1 MATDT
6 DPPPGRD
13 QTAQRLRALANQVDA
28 LADALAEAIDQVR
41 PVVESTSAADDY
53 LRWADAA
60 RGSVARL
67 HTLRKRIDA
76 TAALTLAEQVA
87 TTAPP
92 TPAAATDATSRPSHH
107 ADQIGEVELIH
118 PPYPG
123 MPDRPDWL
131 DNPPPRLHDRQ
142 NGFDLR
148 LVRDL
153 AAVGVR
159 TYTLSP
165 ITKLKPLPQ
174 AIPVFL
180 DWLEHLDTKL
190 PGPEHRGRRGTPE
203 HHKAVIRAGLIRNLN
218 DRSAKGNQRVINVLA
233 AQLRTTPPLPD
244 ETRFWAG
251 RALTTVCTKDDYDL
265 ITALI
270 AEQPP
275 GDTVIAGLLSY
286 LGKMRTVE
294 ARTII
299 LQHFDH
305 PLTRNYA
312 INALADMKAT
322 GVRPLIEPL
331 LNDPDRFTRQTAAR
345 ALRKLPT
352 DS

>member
-1 MATDT
+1 
-6 DPPPGRD
+6 
-13 QTAQRLRALANQVDA
+13 
-28 LADALAEAIDQVR
+28 
-41 PVVESTSAADDY
+41 
-53 LRWADAA
+53 
-60 RGSVARL
+60 
-67 HTLRKRIDA
+67 
-76 TAALTLAEQVA
+76 
-87 TTAPP
+87 
-92 TPAAATDATSRPSHH
+92 
-107 ADQIGEVELIH
+107 
-118 PPYPG
+118 

-131 DNPPPRLHDRQ
+131 DNRPPRLHDRQ

-159 TYTLSP
+159 TNTLSP

-244 ETRFWAG
+244 ETRFWAA
-251 RALTTVCTKDDYDL
+251 RALTTVCTRDDYDL

-286 LGKMRTVE
+286 LGKMRTTE

-331 LNDPDRFTRQTAAR
+331 LDDPDRFTRQTAAR
-345 ALRKLPT
+345 ATQTPHRLMTHSRGGGLAVMAWVAAAGSADAQPVSVLAIADSFEEVLNNLRDRLVGILALIATVCLTIGGARYLIASGDPSEVEKAKTALRGACLGYALAMLAPVVVEVLK
-352 DS
+352 SIVGA